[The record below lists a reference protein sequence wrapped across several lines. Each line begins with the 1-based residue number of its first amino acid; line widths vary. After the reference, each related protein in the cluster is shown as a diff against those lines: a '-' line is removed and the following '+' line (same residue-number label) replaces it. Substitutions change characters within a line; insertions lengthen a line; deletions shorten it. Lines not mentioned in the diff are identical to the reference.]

1 MHSVVVVALSLPL
14 KIGLYNKE
22 NRLVKSYELNEHTSE
37 SLPRFFSSL
46 LDEFEV
52 SRLIY
57 AKGPGS
63 FMAIKVSYLF
73 LKTLSIVKGI
83 ELLATDAFYFNNNT
97 PIKAVGK
104 LFFVKMADK
113 IETQVFEEVP
123 NSRFELP
130 QELILEDFSD
140 DSLPYYGIAAVS

>member
-1 MHSVVVVALSLPL
+1 MHSIVVVALSLPL
-14 KIGLYNKE
+14 KIGLYNQE
-22 NRLVKSYELNEHTSE
+22 NQLVKTYELHEHTSE
-37 SLPRFFSSL
+37 SLPHFFDAL
-46 LDEFEV
+46 LKEYDI
-52 SRLIY
+52 SRLVY

-73 LKTLSIVKGI
+73 LKTLSIVKSI
-83 ELLATDAFYFNNNT
+83 PLLATDAFYFNNNT

-104 LFFVKMADK
+104 LCFVKIAGK
-113 IETQVFEEVP
+113 IETQVFDEVP
-123 NSRFELP
+123 KNQFELP

>member
-14 KIGLYNKE
+14 KIGLYNEK
-22 NRLVKSYELNEHTSE
+22 NQCVKTFELHEHTSE
-37 SLPRFFSSL
+37 SLPSFFETL
-46 LDEFEV
+46 LKEYEIL
-52 SRLIY
+52 RLIY

-73 LKTLSIVKGI
+73 LKTLSIIKNI
-83 ELLATDAFYFNNNT
+83 PLLATDAFYFNNNT

-104 LFFVKMADK
+104 LCFVKIAGE
-113 IETQVFEEVP
+113 IETKVFDEVP
-123 NSRFELP
+123 NNQFELP

>member
-1 MHSVVVVALSLPL
+1 MHSVVVIALSLPL
-14 KIGLYNKE
+14 KIGIYDE
-22 NRLVKSYELNEHTSE
+22 RHTLVATHELQEHTSE
-37 SLPRFFSSL
+37 SLPLFFDTL
-46 LDEFEV
+46 LKEYTL

-83 ELLATDAFYFNNNT
+83 PFLATDAFYFNNNT

-104 LFFVKMADK
+104 LCFVKMADN
-113 IETQVFEEVP
+113 IETQVFDEVP
-123 NSRFELP
+123 KNHFELP

-140 DSLPYYGIAAVS
+140 DTLPYYGIDAVS